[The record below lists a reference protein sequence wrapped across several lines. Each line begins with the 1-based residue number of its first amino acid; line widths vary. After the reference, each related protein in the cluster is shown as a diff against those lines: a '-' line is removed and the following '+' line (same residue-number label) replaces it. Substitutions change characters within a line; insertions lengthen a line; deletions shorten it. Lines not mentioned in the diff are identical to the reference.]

1 MVKQAIKKFCYKA
14 VEWHMLKIYATVMT
28 TIFLGV
34 WLVAMVNVIKE
45 IIQTLEVFVNLLAP

>member
-28 TIFLGV
+28 TVFLGI
-34 WLVAMVNVIKE
+34 WLTAMVAVVRE
-45 IIQTLEVFVNLLAP
+45 MLQTFFGI